1 MIEVG
6 FWRRLYRIIRAN
18 VNHYRYARQVRIEVA
33 KQKRIEVAKQ
43 VRVRPWTRPETVY
56 IQPPRHHLDSL
67 QEARRLEIKA
77 KSKPKQVKLRSN
89 GLDDILAQDILT
101 YQRRATM
108 ASMSRND
115 PHNYYHRER

>member
-18 VNHYRYARQVRIEVA
+18 VNHYRY
-33 KQKRIEVAKQ
+33 
-43 VRVRPWTRPETVY
+43 RPKKVKSIPIKVPKVWTRPETVY

-77 KSKPKQVKLRSN
+77 KSKPKLFKDIPIPA
-89 GLDDILAQDILT
+89 GLDDILANDILT
-101 YQRRATM
+101 YQRAATR